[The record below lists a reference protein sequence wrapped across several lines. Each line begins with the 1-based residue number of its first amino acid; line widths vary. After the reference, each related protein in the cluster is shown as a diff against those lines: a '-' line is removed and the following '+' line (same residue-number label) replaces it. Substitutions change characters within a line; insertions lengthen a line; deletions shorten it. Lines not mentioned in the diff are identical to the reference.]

1 MPVFWCHD
9 FVKYEHTIDVY
20 NGVGGLNML
29 NEKGFNE
36 WSGNY
41 DDSILNS
48 KGYPFEGYYQL
59 FGTIEKIVQSKTHP
73 KVLDLGIGT
82 GTLSLQ
88 LQKNGA
94 DITGVD
100 FSKKMLEVSREKLGD
115 IKLFHQD
122 LTEGLPVELYGQAFD
137 FIVSTYAFH
146 HIPTVLKKM
155 YIKHLVSFLKP
166 DGQLIIGDIGFRT
179 RADYCFCEK
188 ENTGHWDTDEAD
200 YYFVYEEFKAYLE
213 NYFTV
218 DYTQFSSCG
227 GLLIIGR

>member
-1 MPVFWCHD
+1 M
-9 FVKYEHTIDVY
+9 Y

-48 KGYPFEGYYQL
+48 TGYPFEGYYQL
-59 FGTIEKIVQSKTHP
+59 FGTIEKIVQSEPHP

-100 FSKKMLEVSREKLGD
+100 FSENMLEISKEKLGD
-115 IKLFHQD
+115 IKLYHQD
-122 LTEGLPVELYGQAFD
+122 LTEGLPVALYDAIILIFSNID
-137 FIVSTYAFH
+137 TYIVHKNSFH
-146 HIPTVLKKM
+146 NREFAVTNTSLCRVTLLE
-155 YIKHLVSFLKP
+155 IK
-166 DGQLIIGDIGFRT
+166 R
-179 RADYCFCEK
+179 
-188 ENTGHWDTDEAD
+188 
-200 YYFVYEEFKAYLE
+200 
-213 NYFTV
+213 
-218 DYTQFSSCG
+218 
-227 GLLIIGR
+227 